1 MPQTGEFSWT
11 MAKPKARISAGNKTK
26 GKKRRAEDLLEKE
39 DDRDEFFVGSD
50 AEAGSDPDASDA
62 DEVEETAAEK
72 RLRVGEQQPASPISS

>member
-1 MPQTGEFSWT
+1 MT
-11 MAKPKARISAGNKTK
+11 MQDSMTNDANDQKPGHETSNVADSRS
-26 GKKRRAEDLLEKE
+26 DLYTDLEKE